1 MAKRQLCP
9 ARCWQGGAAAPPKL
23 RPCDYFWSELK
34 LNNGRKVVKI
44 QRTIK
49 VM

>member
-1 MAKRQLCP
+1 MLVGR
-9 ARCWQGGAAAPPKL
+9 AAPPKL
-23 RPCDYFWSELK
+23 RPCDYSRVELK

-44 QRTIK
+44 QRTFK